1 MEVLS
6 VKDLKFSY
14 YLNETDTFHALQNI
28 TFSVEQ
34 GEMVLFCGLCGC
46 GKTTLLKL
54 LKEEIRPDGKMEGEI
69 ENRYGSMQTGYLF
82 QNPEQQIV
90 CRTVEE
96 ELVFG
101 AENMDMP
108 RDEMAR
114 SAAHAADIAKNV
126 RGAREMDDKMADA
139 RRVLDWDAQWECA
152 MDPETAKR
160 IWNDRKPEHEDT
172 CSMCGKFCAVR
183 SMNKALAGEHIDI
196 L

>member
-14 YLNETDTFHALQNI
+14 YLNETDTFHALQDI

-108 RDEMAR
+108 RDEMVR
-114 SAAHAADIAKNV
+114 SAAELAAYLGI
-126 RGAREMDDKMADA
+126 EKMLHESTQSLSGGQKQILNLAS
-139 RRVLDWDAQWECA
+139 LL
-152 MDPETAKR
+152 MM
-160 IWNDRKPEHEDT
+160 KP
-172 CSMCGKFCAVR
+172 K
-183 SMNKALAGEHIDI
+183 I
-196 L
+196 LQIGRAHV

>member
-69 ENRYGSMQTGYLF
+69 ENRYGSMQTG
-82 QNPEQQIV
+82 
-90 CRTVEE
+90 
-96 ELVFG
+96 
-101 AENMDMP
+101 
-108 RDEMAR
+108 
-114 SAAHAADIAKNV
+114 
-126 RGAREMDDKMADA
+126 
-139 RRVLDWDAQWECA
+139 
-152 MDPETAKR
+152 
-160 IWNDRKPEHEDT
+160 
-172 CSMCGKFCAVR
+172 
-183 SMNKALAGEHIDI
+183 
-196 L
+196 